1 MAAIR
6 LEGVSVNFPIYD
18 ASSRSLRTQVLA
30 VSTGG
35 RIGADTR
42 HRVTI
47 QAVDDVTLDIEH
59 GDRLG
64 LVGHNGA
71 GKSTLLRVMAGI
83 YEPTRGR
90 IDIQGK
96 VAPIFDLGIGMDPEA
111 SAYENIE
118 FRGLYL
124 GLSRAE
130 IRAKAEE
137 IAEFTE
143 LGSFL
148 DMPIRTYSA
157 GMHARLAFAISTC
170 IEPEIL
176 LLDELIGAGD
186 AAFLE
191 KAKRRIQEF
200 IARAGILVLASHS
213 EAMIRETCNK
223 AVLLEH
229 GRVAA
234 AGTVDEVF
242 ACYGKGA

>member
-1 MAAIR
+1 MASIR
-6 LEGVSVNFPIYD
+6 LGGVSVSFPIYD

-35 RIGADTR
+35 RIGPDSR
-42 HRVTI
+42 HRVTV
-47 QAVDDVTLDIEH
+47 QALDDVTLDIEH
-59 GDRLG
+59 GDHLG

-90 IDIQGK
+90 VIIDGK

-111 SAYENIE
+111 SGYENIE

-130 IRAKAEE
+130 IRAKTDE
-137 IAEFTE
+137 IAVFTE

-170 IEPEIL
+170 IEPDIL
-176 LLDELIGAGD
+176 LLDEFVGAGD
-186 AAFLE
+186 AAFLQ
-191 KAKRRIQEF
+191 KARRRLHEF
-200 IARAGILVLASHS
+200 VAKAGILVLATHS
-213 EAMIRETCNK
+213 EQMIRDTCNK
-223 AVLLEH
+223 AILLEH

-234 AGTVDEVF
+234 AGAVDEVF
-242 ACYGKGA
+242 ARYEKGG